1 MMTVR
6 NDHPIRGVLFDLDGT
21 LTVPILDFD
30 AMRREIGI
38 DGGPI
43 LETLERMSH
52 AERRRA
58 FRIIEQHEQRAAAA
72 SRLNPGTEEL
82 LAFVARQQLPCGLV
96 TRNSRASVQ
105 TFIARHG
112 AGFDV
117 VITRED
123 ARPKPSPDPLLRAL
137 ERLGLRPRESIYV
150 GDHEIDRLTGEA
162 AGVATYIVRTHGT
175 TRDHG
180 PTDRRLD
187 RLTDLIGIIR
197 RSWE

>member
-1 MMTVR
+1 MTAR
-6 NDHPIRGVLFDLDGT
+6 HDHPIRGVLLDLDGT

-30 AMRREIGI
+30 AMRHDIGI
-38 DGGPI
+38 DGGAI
-43 LETLERMSH
+43 LEALERMSD

-72 SRLNPGTEEL
+72 SRLNPGAEEL
-82 LAFVARQQLPCGLV
+82 LVFVARHQLPCGLV

-112 AGFDV
+112 AAFDV

-123 ARPKPSPDPLLRAL
+123 ARPKPSPAPLLRAL
-137 ERLGLRPRESIYV
+137 ERLGLRPAESIYV

-162 AGVATYIVRTHGT
+162 AGVPTYIVRTHDT

-180 PTDRRLD
+180 PPERRLD